1 MDSNRVYFKDARQM
15 SEVDDNSVA
24 LVVTSPPY
32 WNVKDYS
39 LDGHQR
45 EQTSAPHLDQ
55 LGDIGAFGTYIDQLL
70 TVWRECERV
79 LRPNGKLAVNTPL
92 MPIPKKDLNTHYTR
106 DIFDINAAIQQSIVH
121 KTGLFLYD
129 VWIWNRANP
138 TKKLMFGSYPY
149 PPNFYA
155 QNTVEFISVFV
166 KDGPP
171 PKLPPETK
179 QASALTEAEWVEYTR
194 QVWEI
199 PIPNRGDPAYGKH
212 PAIMPEEIARRFIR
226 LFTFSG
232 DLVLDPFLGS
242 GTTAKAAESL
252 GRRWVGYEVNE
263 KYAELIEEKVPPRPR
278 ST

>member
-1 MDSNRVYFKDARQM
+1 METNRVYFTDARQM
-15 SEVDDNSVA
+15 REIDDNSVA

-45 EQTSAPHLDQ
+45 EQTSAPHAQ
-55 LGDIGAFGTYIDQLL
+55 QIGDINAFETYIEELL
-70 TVWRECERV
+70 AVWRECERV

-92 MPIPKKDLNTHYTR
+92 MPIPKKDLHTHYTR
-106 DIFDINAAIQQSIVH
+106 DIFDINAAIQQSIVT

-129 VWIWNRANP
+129 VWIWNRTNP

-171 PKLPPETK
+171 PKLTPDIK
-179 QASALTEAEWVEYTR
+179 QASALTEAEWVEYTK
-194 QVWEI
+194 QVWDI

-226 LFTFSG
+226 LFTFAG

-242 GTTAKAAESL
+242 GTTAKAAQSL
-252 GRRWVGYEVNE
+252 GRRWVGYEVNQ
-263 KYAELIEEKVPPRPR
+263 KYAELIEAKLGR
-278 ST
+278 SE

>member
-15 SEVDDNSVA
+15 SEVEDNSVA

-32 WNVKDYS
+32 WNIKDYS

-45 EQTSAPHLDQ
+45 EQTSTPHAHQ
-55 LGDIGAFGTYIDQLL
+55 LGDIRSFEGYIDELL
-70 TVWRECERV
+70 AVWRECERV

-106 DIFDINAAIQQSIVH
+106 DIFDINAAIQQSILG

-171 PKLPPETK
+171 PKLPLETK
-179 QASALTEAEWVEYTR
+179 QESALTEAEWVEYTK

-263 KYAELIEEKVPPRPR
+263 KYAALIEEKLGKK
-278 ST
+278 

>member
-15 SEVDDNSVA
+15 SEVEDNSVA

-45 EQTSAPHLDQ
+45 EQTSARHADQ
-55 LGDIGAFGTYIDQLL
+55 LGDIGAFETYIDELL
-70 TVWRECERV
+70 AVWRECERV

-129 VWIWNRANP
+129 VWIWNRSNP

-171 PKLPPETK
+171 PKFAPETK
-179 QASALTEAEWVEYTR
+179 QESVLTEAEWVEYTK

-242 GTTAKAAESL
+242 GTTAKAAQSL

-263 KYAELIEEKVPPRPR
+263 KYEALIEEKLRR
-278 ST
+278 M